1 MKTLDKNKKKVMG
14 YIIISACFILFCVLI
29 ILSIALKGEA
39 YNSETFCL
47 LDKESPHTIILI
59 DKTDSLN
66 KNHERFVLDY
76 INKVKNRLEV
86 YEKLSVFV
94 LTADSCIVPEPI
106 FLKCNPGTG
115 EGANELYQN
124 PKKIKLKFDRFF
136 SNPLW
141 NVLEETLSDSTDD
154 QSPILEM
161 IRELSLRDD
170 FSRDVPKRT
179 LIIISDMM
187 HHTANYSHYKCGV
200 DYSAFAKTPYFE
212 EVVSSLQSV
221 DVKIVYLLRTKLNK
235 VQGRQHLV
243 FWGNY
248 FQAMGGDVTD
258 VRHIR

>member
-1 MKTLDKNKKKVMG
+1 MEHLDNNKKKVMG
-14 YIIISACFILFCVLI
+14 YIIIVSCFIIFCILI
-29 ILSIALKGEA
+29 ILAVALKGEA
-39 YNSETFCL
+39 YDSETFCL
-47 LDKESPHTIILI
+47 LEKESPHTIILI

-66 KNHERFVLDY
+66 KNHQRFVLDY

-141 NVLEETLSDSTDD
+141 EVLEDILSDSTDN

-170 FSRDVPKRT
+170 FRNDIPKRT

-187 HHTANYSHYKCGV
+187 HHTPNYSHYNQGS
-200 DYSAFAKTPYFE
+200 DYNYFAKTSYFD
-212 EVVSSLQSV
+212 EVAASLKSV
-221 DVKIVYLLRTKLNK
+221 NIKIVYLLRTKLNTI
-235 VQGRQHLV
+235 QGRQHLV
-243 FWGNY
+243 FWENY